1 MSRAVNHL
9 LRQMQHDPRLAWLIG
24 PGSRSYELLT
34 EEAAAANNLDIEELR
49 KQHTATLKFER
60 WPRRE
65 DGAAPT
71 SVHNLVACKPLQAG
85 AVGRPVGGAIGG
97 HTPIVVEVYALGVGV
112 ALVREGSNLRGAQ
125 GTFELE
131 ANGKRVVI
139 DPLRSRKTQRLVPPV
154 QGDVAAIGL
163 PLQAVNQHEM
173 AQFRSRV
180 SGSHNGASSQAKAA
194 ILSLPQGWGKTTM
207 APAMAAFLGL
217 HWIVEEWHPAQH
229 IVPGALH
236 LTSEP
241 VDSEGGAA

>member
-1 MSRAVNHL
+1 MNHITVVAHGAPGSFVRRVQESPDIAIPL
-9 LRQMQHDPRLAWLIG
+9 VRLAERVAKLNPGAGQIG
-24 PGSRSYELLT
+24 AGMLASLVADARQ
-34 EEAAAANNLDIEELR
+34 AIGNGG
-49 KQHTATLKFER
+49 
-60 WPRRE
+60 
-65 DGAAPT
+65 GAPI
-71 SVHNLVACKPLQAG
+71 SVDNLVACKPLQAG
-85 AVGRPVGGAIGG
+85 TVGHPVGGAIGG
-97 HTPIVVEVYALGVGV
+97 HAPIVVEVYALGVGV

-125 GTFELE
+125 GTLELE

-180 SGSHNGASSQAKAA
+180 SGSHNGASSQAEAA

-207 APAMAAFLGL
+207 APAMAAFLSL
-217 HWIVEEWHPAQH
+217 DWIVEEWHPAQR

-241 VDSEGGAA
+241 VDAEGGAA